1 MVGQNV
7 HVKPSEANGNANE
20 KGDQYFVDRVA
31 SIPLVK
37 DSVSTAQAIANKTSI
52 GRFALSTANSTFNTV
67 AQYATSNQPKYLQSY
82 YQTYLQP
89 QIEKADAFGCRSLD
103 TLQSKVPII
112 NRPSSEIISTLTQ
125 PSYQIID
132 GVKVRIDNTIQT
144 VTHPAHVVVQN
155 ANKRL
160 STVVDN
166 FEGVVD
172 RYLPPSSNGHS
183 NNATANGNAKQI
195 NKDKVASNDNQVK
208 RVYDVL
214 NEASYRLTVMVTDQV
229 NRSTSGVPKS
239 RQDISELAL
248 VKKLQEN
255 IKFVQDTLT
264 QSVIVY
270 SDAAK
275 KRLPDSVA
283 SRARQANDFFT
294 HVTTSIQ
301 QQVAGLVE
309 YIKSPEAPE
318 WLKQR
323 LANAVKTVNEQ
334 LAYIKTEFARTDINY
349 VAKVK
354 GIAGNLQKQVLP
366 LLENMNSQ
374 IKIYADI
381 LKEKAQNEMNAP
393 LHYFG
398 INQKIKVD

>member
-1 MVGQNV
+1 MIGQNV
-7 HVKPSEANGNANE
+7 YVKPSETNGNVNE
-20 KGDQYFVDRVA
+20 KKDQYFVDRVA

-52 GRFALSTANSTFNTV
+52 GRFALSTANSTLNTV

-112 NRPSSEIISTLTQ
+112 NQ

-132 GVKVRIDNTIQT
+132 GVKVRIDKTIQT

-155 ANKRL
+155 ANKKF

-166 FEGVVD
+166 FEGAVD

-183 NNATANGNAKQI
+183 NNSTANGNAKQV
-195 NKDKVASNDNQVK
+195 NKDKDVSNDNQVK
-208 RVYDVL
+208 RVYGVL

-229 NRSTSGVPKS
+229 NRSTSGIPKS
-239 RQDISELAL
+239 RQDVSELTL

-255 IKFVQDTLT
+255 IKFVQDTLA

-270 SDAAK
+270 GDAAQ
-275 KRLPDSVA
+275 KRLPDSVISHA
-283 SRARQANDFFT
+283 HQAIDFIT

-323 LANAVKTVNEQ
+323 LTYTVKTVNEQ

-349 VAKVK
+349 VAKAK
-354 GIAGNLQKQVLP
+354 GITVNLQKQVLP
-366 LLENMNSQ
+366 LLEKINSQ
-374 IKIYADI
+374 IKIYADV
-381 LKEKAQNEMNAP
+381 LKEKAQNEMNTP

-398 INQKIKVD
+398 INQKVKVD

>member
-1 MVGQNV
+1 MIGQNV
-7 HVKPSEANGNANE
+7 YVKPSESNGNTNE
-20 KGDQYFVDRVA
+20 KEDQYFVDRIA

-37 DSVSTAQAIANKTSI
+37 DGVSTAQAMANKTSI
-52 GRFALSTANSTFNTV
+52 GRFALSTANSTFSTV
-67 AQYATSNQPKYLQSY
+67 AQYATINQPKYLQTY

-89 QIEKADAFGCRSLD
+89 QIKRADAFGCRSLD
-103 TLQSKVPII
+103 TLQSKIPII
-112 NRPSSEIISTLTQ
+112 NQPSSEIINTLTQ

-132 GVKVRIDNTIQT
+132 GVKIRIDNTIQT

-155 ANKRL
+155 ANKKF
-160 STVVDN
+160 STVVDS

-172 RYLPPSSNGHS
+172 KYLPPSSNGH
-183 NNATANGNAKQI
+183 NDNTTANGNAKQV
-195 NKDKVASNDNQVK
+195 NKEKVVSNDNQLK
-208 RVYDVL
+208 RVYGVL
-214 NEASYRLTVMVTDQV
+214 NEASHRLTVMVTDQV
-229 NRSTSGVPKS
+229 NRSTSGIPKS
-239 RQDISELAL
+239 RQDVSDLAL
-248 VKKLQEN
+248 VKKLQKN
-255 IKFVQDTLT
+255 IKFVQDTLA
-264 QSVIVY
+264 QSIIVY
-270 SDAAK
+270 SDAAQ
-275 KRLPDSVA
+275 KRLPDSVI
-283 SRARQANDFFT
+283 SRAHQANDFFT

-301 QQVAGLVE
+301 QQVADLVE

-323 LANAVKTVNEQ
+323 LTDAVKTVNEQ
-334 LAYIKTEFARTDINY
+334 LSYIKTEFARTDINY

-354 GIAGNLQKQVLP
+354 GIASNLQKQVLP

-381 LKEKAQNEMNAP
+381 LKEKAQNEMNTP